1 MQLRTRL
8 AAVFVFSCLVG
19 PWAAIGLAENET
31 TRKDEI
37 AKIFAEAVAKAS
49 QPRGPELDR
58 ARGLIGFDVKHAT
71 YEKGPHWGRW
81 RWPEFTGDRWG
92 MYQVEVTYVSVI
104 TRMGMQFSI
113 GDHLAK
119 GYLPQ
124 TGSMEAEKTVVLD
137 RIYLPDT
144 KTYAVSALTGDDSN
158 GDTFRLLRIDLRPA
172 PEGIGVTQDFDGGI
186 TLPAAKA
193 TTFSRRMRFEP
204 KPEKNCLGFWTET
217 GDWAEW
223 LFSVHEGGKFTV
235 ELHHGCGAGN
245 GGSEVEVWIND
256 KKHTFTVADTG
267 GFQSWKAVQLG
278 VVELSEGDHRVVIT
292 PVSKAKSAVLDVQKV
307 VLIPQ
312 T

>member
-1 MQLRTRL
+1 MKFRRHL
-8 AAVFVFSCLVG
+8 AIALATLFPGGPLVPNG
-19 PWAAIGLAENET
+19 FAENEA

-37 AKIFAEAVAKAS
+37 ARIFADAVAKAS
-49 QPRGPELDR
+49 RPRGPELDR
-58 ARGLIGFDVKHAT
+58 GRGLIAFDAKHAT

-92 MYQVEVTYVSVI
+92 MYQVEVTYVSVV

-113 GDHLAK
+113 GEHKAK

-124 TGSMEAEKTVVLD
+124 TGSMETEKTVVLD
-137 RIYLPDT
+137 RVYVPDT

-158 GDTFRLLRIDLRPA
+158 NDTFRLLRVDLRPA
-172 PEGIGVTQDFDGGI
+172 PEGDGVAQDFDGGI
-186 TLPAAKA
+186 ILPANKA

-223 LFSVHEGGKFTV
+223 LFSVHEGGRFTV
-235 ELHHGCGAGN
+235 QLHHGCGPGN

-256 KKHTFTVADTG
+256 KKHAFTVADTG
-267 GFQSWKAVQLG
+267 GFQSWKAVDLG
-278 VVELSEGDHRVVIT
+278 VVELTEGDHRVVIT
-292 PVSKAKSAVLDVQKV
+292 PVSKAKSAVLDVQKL
-307 VLIPQ
+307 VLVPQ
-312 T
+312 G